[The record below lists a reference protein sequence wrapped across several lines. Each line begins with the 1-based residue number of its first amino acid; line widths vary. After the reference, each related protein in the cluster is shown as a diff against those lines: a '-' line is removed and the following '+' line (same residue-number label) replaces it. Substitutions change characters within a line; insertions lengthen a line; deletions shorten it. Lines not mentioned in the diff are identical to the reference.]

1 MILILEDSVLLG
13 GFELVYE
20 VLDYYGVYETFLE
33 CRSDEDL
40 ILYDRQEFL
49 VNLVMIHVELLC

>member
-1 MILILEDSVLLG
+1 MLIYIFYQMILILEDSVLLG

-20 VLDYYGVYETFLE
+20 VLDYYGVYETFLQ

-40 ILYDRQEFL
+40 IL
-49 VNLVMIHVELLC
+49 H